1 MSPTDPNRN
10 GNRHLSVVQEGA
22 PASAVSQ
29 APVSEQT
36 SNVAGERIEPET
48 ATAIKFA
55 TRADA
60 KAPQG
65 MSKAKVALGRCRIA
79 RSSALLYLHG
89 GRGKVC
95 AGRHKDLRGVHQTR
109 ADLRRASP
117 DDTWNSVAFHIDLH
131 RS

>member
-65 MSKAKVALGRCRIA
+65 MSKAKVALGGGGLLAAVLFFIFTA
-79 RSSALLYLHG
+79 VVERSVPADTKIYVVFTKHE
-89 GRGKVC
+89 
-95 AGRHKDLRGVHQTR
+95 QT
-109 ADLRRASP
+109 SGE
-117 DDTWNSVAFHIDLH
+117 LH
-131 RS
+131 RMTPGTQ